1 MQEPE
6 PTDTDPITF
15 SFGENWMSFVETHL
29 SQERVDMAKQHL
41 LNFLHVPDLKGKY
54 FLDAG
59 SGSGIHSLA
68 AIQAGAER
76 VVSFDVDDVAVATT
90 NRVRTHFGSPPHWE
104 VRHGSVL
111 DVEFLRTL
119 EPADVVY
126 SWGVLH
132 HTGHMWQA
140 IRNVATLIKEDGQF
154 YVALYLTTPRTP
166 YWLKIKK
173 RYNNASPLGKRGME
187 LWYLV
192 RHTALPELVR
202 FRNPLR
208 IILSRNRTRGMS
220 YWIDVR
226 DWLGGYPYEDARVE
240 EVLRFGR
247 TELGL
252 ELTNIKIE
260 STLTEYLFA
269 RQRTATTPNGL
280 ATKDPTFGQTDE

>member
-6 PTDTDPITF
+6 PTDTDPISF

-29 SQERVDMAKQHL
+29 SQERVDMAQQHL
-41 LNFLHVPDLKGKY
+41 LDFLQLPDLKGKY

-76 VVSFDVDDVAVATT
+76 VVSFDVDEVAVATT
-90 NRVRTHFGSPPHWE
+90 KRVRAQFGSPSHWE

-119 EPADVVY
+119 DPADVVY

-140 IRNVATLIKEDGQF
+140 ILNVATLMKHDAVF

-166 YWLKIKK
+166 HWLKIKR
-173 RYNNASPLGKRGME
+173 RYNYASPFGKRVME
-187 LWYLV
+187 LWHMV
-192 RHTALPELVR
+192 RHTALPELIR

-208 IILSRNRTRGMS
+208 IILGRNRTRGMS

-226 DWLGGYPYEDARVE
+226 DWLGGYPYEDARVD
-240 EVLRFGR
+240 EVLRFCR
-247 TELGL
+247 TELDL
-252 ELTNIKIE
+252 DLTNIKIE
-260 STLTEYLFA
+260 STLAEYLFA
-269 RQRTATTPNGL
+269 RQRTSTAPDVLSTN
-280 ATKDPTFGQTDE
+280 DPAFGQNDE